1 MPIVDLHIR
10 NSILWKSCSVVRSQA
25 YYGNSIRYRCAKVVS
40 GWHAYLCVRYATID
54 DLFMERVYVKRTWTR
69 PESKWALDHWRA
81 FVDLYTLLAN
91 SRCGLPSPWVANCSK
106 NAPFEHASTT
116 HHHHHS
122 FTTMFASVNLIFHS
136 TIFSTCYPQVP
147 SSSSTLLHVNTEC
160 FKLMT

>member
-1 MPIVDLHIR
+1 MKELLSSSFTGVLRKQH
-10 NSILWKSCSVVRSQA
+10 SISLCQGRFRLARVSVRALRDNWRSV
-25 YYGNSIRYRCAKVVS
+25 YGAR
-40 GWHAYLCVRYATID
+40 LC
-54 DLFMERVYVKRTWTR
+54 EENWTR
-69 PESKWALDHWRA
+69 PESKWAVDHWRA

-106 NAPFEHASTT
+106 NAPFEYASTT

-147 SSSSTLLHVNTEC
+147 SSSSTLLHVDTEC
-160 FKLMT
+160 FKLMIKLICCQ